1 MRIKIKLDSAAASAK
16 LRKWGGELREKVRK
30 AVGTAMRA
38 EAPAIKVEV
47 QSHVANKL
55 KVVRRSFPRSFTAKV
70 IDRDTRRLPALH
82 IGARIPWIGIHE
94 SGGTIQG
101 KLLIPLYARVGRKAF
116 KAHVTALMRGG
127 NAYFIRNARGNLVL
141 MAENQRE
148 YDRTLAPYKRRHR
161 RATGGGRLKRGADV
175 PIAVLVPRVTIKK
188 RLDVYA
194 VIARQVPAMSAAIER
209 ELGRLA

>member
-1 MRIKIKLDSAAASAK
+1 MRISIKLHSTAASAQ
-16 LRKWGGELREKVRK
+16 LRRWGGELREKVRK
-30 AVGTAMRA
+30 SVGAALRI
-38 EAPAIKVEV
+38 EAPALRAQV
-47 QSHVANKL
+47 QAHLASRL
-55 KVVRRSFPRSFTAKV
+55 KVVRRSFARSVTAKV

-82 IGARIPWIGIHE
+82 IGSRIPWLGIHE

-127 NAYFIRNARGNLVL
+127 NAYFVRSARGNLVL

-188 RLDVYA
+188 RLNVYA
-194 VIARQVPAMSAAIER
+194 VIARQVPAMSAAIEGALIR
-209 ELGRLA
+209 AL